1 MYSVRFENVKNT
13 KKIQNSQEG
22 RLRYSKKLRPAPF
35 RKRRHRNFEK
45 PHTPCAS
52 VGHVLRPAFPG
63 GFCAPSGKAA
73 SGTAELTG
81 KRLFPEKS
89 RGCLRPHAAPRIRLR
104 PSFRR
109 AKPRPAGT
117 AAARTGKN
125 DATAAPLRTAGI
137 DPVPPK
143 TGGFLQQDPV
153 RLPPAATAASTGI
166 APPVRNR
173 RGDSH
178 LRRARSPAF
187 TVRSYRASATGS

>member
-22 RLRYSKKLRPAPF
+22 RLRCSKKLRPAPF

-63 GFCAPSGKAA
+63 GFHAPSGKAA

-89 RGCLRPHAAPRIRLR
+89 RGCLRPHAAPRIHLR

-125 DATAAPLRTAGI
+125 DAHRSSSPNRRDRPRAAENGRIPSARPRTPPAGGNGRLNGNR
-137 DPVPPK
+137 PAGTKP
-143 TGGFLQQDPV
+143 TG
-153 RLPPAATAASTGI
+153 RLPPPESPLSGLRSTSV
-166 APPVRNR
+166 PRVR
-173 RGDSH
+173 
-178 LRRARSPAF
+178 
-187 TVRSYRASATGS
+187 YR